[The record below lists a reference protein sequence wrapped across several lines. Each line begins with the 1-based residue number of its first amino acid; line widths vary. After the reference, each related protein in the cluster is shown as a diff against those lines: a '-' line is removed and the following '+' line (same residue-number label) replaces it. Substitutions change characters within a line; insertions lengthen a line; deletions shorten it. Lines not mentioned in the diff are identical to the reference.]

1 MVLLVVRVKV
11 GLRRGDREVETS
23 ALANSGYE
31 SETPQVLMPI
41 KVAELLS
48 LWPPAREV
56 EESVFE
62 TAGGPLRV
70 WIASRAVKIKVVA
83 PDADTQYIDADAV
96 VSPIA
101 DEVLLSDKMIS
112 ELGLALEDVG
122 KGHWR
127 FMWEPKERVRR
138 SEPPKYWR

>member
-1 MVLLVVRVKV
+1 VRVRV
-11 GLRRGDREVETS
+11 RLWRGDKEVETC

-48 LWPPAREV
+48 LWPPARSV

-70 WIASRAVKIKVVA
+70 WIASRAVKVKVVV
-83 PDADTQYIDADAV
+83 PDVDVQYVEADAV
-96 VSPIA
+96 ISPIA
-101 DEVLLSDKMIS
+101 DEVMLSDKMIS

-122 KGHWR
+122 RGHWR
-127 FMWEPKERVRR
+127 FMWEPREKVRK
-138 SEPPKYWR
+138 SEPPRYWR

>member
-1 MVLLVVRVKV
+1 VRVRV
-11 GLRRGDREVETS
+11 ELRRGDKEVETS

-41 KVAELLS
+41 RVAELLS
-48 LWPPAREV
+48 LWPPTKDV

-70 WIASRAVKIKVVA
+70 WIVPRAVKVKVVV
-83 PDADTQYIDADAV
+83 PDVDTQHVDADAV
-96 VSPIA
+96 VSPMA
-101 DEVLLSDKMIS
+101 DEVMLSDKMIS

-122 KGHWR
+122 RGYWR
-127 FMWEPKERVRR
+127 FSWEPKESTRR
-138 SEPPKYWR
+138 SEPPKYWK